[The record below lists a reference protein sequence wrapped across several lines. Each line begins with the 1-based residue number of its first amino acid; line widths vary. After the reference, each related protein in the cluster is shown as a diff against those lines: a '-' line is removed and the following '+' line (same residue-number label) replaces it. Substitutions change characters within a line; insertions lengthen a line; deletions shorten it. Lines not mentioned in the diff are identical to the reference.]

1 MPIQSLCS
9 TFKDAITLIFNWS
22 LPAFFLREWW
32 EVYCKRW
39 KFIRDKKVRGSTEV
53 KEEGVVYMEVRVN
66 KL

>member
-9 TFKDAITLIFNWS
+9 SFKDAVKLIFNWI

-39 KFIRDKKVRGSTEV
+39 KLSETRKSGSTEV